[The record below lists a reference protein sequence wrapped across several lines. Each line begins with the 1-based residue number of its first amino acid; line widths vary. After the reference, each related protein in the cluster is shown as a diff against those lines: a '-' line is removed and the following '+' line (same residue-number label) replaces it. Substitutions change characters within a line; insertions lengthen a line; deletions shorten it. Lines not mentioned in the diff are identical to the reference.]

1 MQNKEK
7 TAIDRLFNL
16 DNIDKNDIIGIE
28 ESINQL
34 IGQNIEFNKKN
45 VELKTVVDSL
55 VKKIDNIEQLTSMLT
70 RKIDEMNQQITGVNN
85 MFSPGSFNS
94 SPFTNSNNLQ
104 RQQIQYNPQARVQP
118 RDSRLGF
125 DPMSVSAPNQEGI
138 VQPMTPQ
145 QQAEL
150 MQQQRLIQQR
160 AMK

>member
-1 MQNKEK
+1 MNKEK

-16 DNIDKNDIIGIE
+16 DIIDKNDIVGLE
-28 ESINQL
+28 ESINKL
-34 IGQNIEFNKKN
+34 IQQTVECNKKN
-45 VELKTVVDSL
+45 IELKTVVDSL
-55 VKKIDNIEQLTSMLT
+55 VKKIDNIEQLTSMLS
-70 RKIDEMNQQITGVNN
+70 RKIDEMNQQMIGVNN
-85 MFSPGSFNS
+85 MVPTGFNPS
-94 SPFTNSNNLQ
+94 AFINSNNVQ
-104 RQQIQYNPQARVQP
+104 RQQIPYNSQPKVQH